1 MILLYIYLLLYY
13 LLYLILQNYIRNSLT
28 YLKDN
33 YIKRVI
39 KKL

>member
-1 MILLYIYLLLYY
+1 MILLYIYLLLHY
-13 LLYLILQNYIRNSLT
+13 LLYLILQNYIRNSLI

-33 YIKRVI
+33 YIKKVI